1 MNKCQKTAQVNKN
14 HLLNHAD
21 SIGAGFKFQ
30 FIITILAAWLPL
42 SFSITTANAHCK
54 IPCGIYDDQLRT
66 QLIAEHATTIEK
78 SMKQIMEL
86 GKANPVNYNQLVRWV
101 SNKEDHATEIQQ
113 IVSQYFLTQ
122 RIKPDQKQYS
132 EKLMVLHK
140 LLIAAM
146 KCKQTTDLSHVN
158 ALRDHLKEFKLLYFS
173 DSHD

>member
-1 MNKCQKTAQVNKN
+1 MKK
-14 HLLNHAD
+14 L
-21 SIGAGFKFQ
+21 
-30 FIITILAAWLPL
+30 IISMLAVLLPL
-42 SFSITTANAHCK
+42 SFSISNVNAHCE

-113 IVSQYFLTQ
+113 IVSQYFMTQ
-122 RIKPDQKQYS
+122 RIKPDQKKYS
-132 EKLMVLHK
+132 EKLIVLHK